1 MPQSKSSWCYTVA
14 VPLPSQQRKAGFA
27 GKQAAQ
33 PATRSIQ
40 TPKLSLNGPVIF
52 FLLDGPAR
60 RNQITSNYIKLP
72 SFTESSQA
80 ESVGL
85 GRTSP
90 TKVDFNC
97 DGDTDDTTNIDLN
110 PKDDS
115 GSNTST
121 DTLTD
126 YNDWAN
132 ITIVFNETYSGQTRS
147 LRNFSESNYN
157 NEVILHPIYDHLQP
171 VAEEFDPPKSF
182 FEELNKNLRLNV
194 NICKMLTNIELNRK
208 GRFLNSTFISDQ
220 TQILK
225 LKSIL
230 KTYEQRAN

>member
-1 MPQSKSSWCYTVA
+1 MNYMYQ
-14 VPLPSQQRKAGFA
+14 
-27 GKQAAQ
+27 
-33 PATRSIQ
+33 
-40 TPKLSLNGPVIF
+40 
-52 FLLDGPAR
+52 LDGLPPDNKTGDR
-60 RNQITSNYIKLP
+60 YYFTNYKNNSDCGPIQDYSDLQSGPDTSGMVIGFSNGSGANL
-72 SFTESSQA
+72 TESSQA

-97 DGDTDDTTNIDLN
+97 DGDTNDTTNIDLN
-110 PKDDS
+110 PKDDG

-182 FEELNKNLRLNV
+182 FEELNRNLRLN
-194 NICKMLTNIELNRK
+194 
-208 GRFLNSTFISDQ
+208 D
-220 TQILK
+220 
-225 LKSIL
+225 
-230 KTYEQRAN
+230 